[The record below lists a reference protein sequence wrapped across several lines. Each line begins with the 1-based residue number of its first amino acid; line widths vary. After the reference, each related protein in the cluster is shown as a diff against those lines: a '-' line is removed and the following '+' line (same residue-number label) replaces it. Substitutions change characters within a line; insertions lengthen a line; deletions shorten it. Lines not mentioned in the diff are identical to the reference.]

1 MYRMKITENNLGR
14 SPSVQRLSGPRS
26 GARFARLICAFTAAV
41 STAIT
46 GFAALGMP
54 GTLYAQDK
62 PSMRVLVGFPPGAG
76 TDTLARVYAEA
87 LAEALP
93 ASIIVENK
101 PGAGGQLASQALKA
115 ATPESNSLM
124 MVIDHQ
130 VILLPLTVK
139 TPGYDVKQDFRPV
152 ARIANVYVCLAVPG
166 SSPIQNFAQYVEA
179 VKKDPA
185 AGNYGIPAPGSQPQ
199 FVGYV
204 IGKTHSI
211 PTNPVPYRGAA
222 PAIQDLLG
230 AQVPAI
236 IVPCDALVEH
246 HKTGRARVLAM
257 VSDTRYK
264 ALPDIPTVGELGMKM
279 PTESFLAVYASAQMK
294 PEMLARVHE
303 ATQKIMQNPK
313 VLEKIAATKLE
324 PAYVGANQ
332 LQAITDRGS
341 AFWGEQ
347 VRASNF
353 QLQ

>member
-1 MYRMKITENNLGR
+1 MTHTQAQVTRAFGVRAFRTLARSTLTLTLLASAAFSWTTNVSAQEKPAMRMY
-14 SPSVQRLSGPRS
+14 
-26 GARFARLICAFTAAV
+26 
-41 STAIT
+41 
-46 GFAALGMP
+46 
-54 GTLYAQDK
+54 
-62 PSMRVLVGFPPGAG
+62 VGFPPGAG

-93 ASIIVENK
+93 ATIVVENR

-115 ATPESNSLM
+115 ATQESNALM
-124 MVIDHQ
+124 MAIDHQ

-185 AGNYGIPAPGSQPQ
+185 MGSYGIPAPGSQPQ

-204 IGKTHSI
+204 IGKSQNI
-211 PTNPVPYRGAA
+211 QTNPVPYRGAA

-230 AQVPAI
+230 GQVPSI

-246 HKTGRARVLAM
+246 HKTGRARAIAM
-257 VSDTRYK
+257 VSDTRFK
-264 ALPDIPTVGELGMKM
+264 ALPDVPTVGELGMKM

-294 PEMLARVHE
+294 PEMLARVNE
-303 ATQKIMQNPK
+303 ATAKIMQNPK
-313 VLEKIAATKLE
+313 VLEKIAATRLE
-324 PAYVGANQ
+324 AAYLGAAP
-332 LQAITDRGS
+332 LQAIMDRGS